1 MSDKFNDHYEMHV
14 RPSTR
19 KLRRIPRNYQKF
31 NMWDVDI
38 DDSML
43 YSHNAIQIEEVD
55 CVEIIMPADRLKE
68 LEDLIAWYEGKERHI
83 KNYTEIIEQYRADE
97 RVRIEN
103 PIVQKAYDKYK
114 TLLELTRN

>member
-19 KLRRIPRNYQKF
+19 KLRRIPKSLQRT
-31 NMWDVDI
+31 NMWDVKI
-38 DDSML
+38 SDSML
-43 YSHNAIQIEEVD
+43 YQDCLLQVDEVD

-83 KNYTEIIEQYRADE
+83 KNYTDIIEQYRADE